1 MKNSFE
7 ESSDEGAVRR
17 RRDRCMELAAMFKEH
32 KSGSPSILNSI
43 LAKFSL
49 QEGVTQRRAKEY
61 FNLLVSA
68 KLITWKYGH
77 KHWEYNK
84 NAEWELFQIEI

>member
-1 MKNSFE
+1 MKNNFD

-17 RRDRCMELAAMFKEH
+17 RRERCMELSAMFKEQ

-49 QEGVTQRRAKEY
+49 QEGVTHRRAKEY

-68 KLITWKYGH
+68 KLIVWKYGR
-77 KHWEYNK
+77 KRWEYNK
-84 NAEWELFQIEI
+84 DAEWELYRIEI